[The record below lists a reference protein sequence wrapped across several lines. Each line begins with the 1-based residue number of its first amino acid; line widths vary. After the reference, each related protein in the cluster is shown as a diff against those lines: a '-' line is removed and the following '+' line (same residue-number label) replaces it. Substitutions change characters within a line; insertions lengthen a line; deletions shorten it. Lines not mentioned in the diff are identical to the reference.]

1 MRKTKKIFIGN
12 KEIGGNSPILIQSM
26 TNTKTSD
33 IDATVSQILA
43 LERAGCELVRCAIT
57 SKEDAL
63 ALKEIKKQIHI
74 PLAADIQFDYKLAL
88 LAIENGADKIRINPG
103 NIGTKEEIGEIV
115 EKCKKHNI
123 PIRIGINSGSI
134 EKDLAEK
141 FGNSKEALVESAI
154 RSIRILESFHFHNII
169 LSVKSTNLEATI
181 EAYKVLNANYSYP
194 LHIGITESGPKQMG
208 TIKSSIGL
216 GILLYEGIG
225 DTIRVSLTADPVE
238 EIGVAKDILASLGL
252 YNKPVLISCPT
263 CGRTEYNMMEITKE
277 IESFLNTLGNVKLTV
292 AIMGCAVNGPAEA
305 KDADIGIAGGKG
317 EALLFKKGQAIRKI
331 KEENIIKE
339 FKEEINQMIKGEY

>member
-1 MRKTKKIFIGN
+1 
-12 KEIGGNSPILIQSM
+12 
-26 TNTKTSD
+26 
-33 IDATVSQILA
+33 
-43 LERAGCELVRCAIT
+43 
-57 SKEDAL
+57 
-63 ALKEIKKQIHI
+63 
-74 PLAADIQFDYKLAL
+74 
-88 LAIENGADKIRINPG
+88 
-103 NIGTKEEIGEIV
+103 
-115 EKCKKHNI
+115 
-123 PIRIGINSGSI
+123 
-134 EKDLAEK
+134 
-141 FGNSKEALVESAI
+141 
-154 RSIRILESFHFHNII
+154 ILESFHFHNII

-238 EIGVAKDILASLGL
+238 EISVAKDILASLGL

-331 KEENIIKE
+331 KAENIVKE
-339 FKEEINQMIKGEY
+339 LKNEINKMIKGEF